1 MKKILFAIAFV
12 TMMTI
17 SASAQIDGFFDAD
30 YTFWDEYRI
39 IGGGVPQIPYDAT
52 IGVLGGDIP
61 APVPVGS
68 GLLVLTALGA
78 GYAVAKKKKKSF

>member
-12 TMMTI
+12 TMM
-17 SASAQIDGFFDAD
+17 AANANAQIDGFFSETN
-30 YTFWDEYRI
+30 TFWDEYRI
-39 IGGGVPQIPYDAT
+39 IGGLPQIPYDAT
-52 IGVLGGDIP
+52 IGVLSGDIP